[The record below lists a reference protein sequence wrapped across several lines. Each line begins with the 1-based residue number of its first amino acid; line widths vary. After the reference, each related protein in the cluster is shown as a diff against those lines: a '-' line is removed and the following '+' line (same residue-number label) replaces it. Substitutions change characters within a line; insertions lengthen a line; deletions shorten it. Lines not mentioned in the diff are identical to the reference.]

1 MVNTIVTNGRGARNG
16 LEEAYSLTEIVG
28 HKVVLRG
35 RRIGRLSDLVIVE
48 HIKLP
53 EVTHFVISRPFGHPS
68 IVVPFEKVVSIE
80 PKRVT
85 IDIDS
90 FDPYIRELAPEEILL
105 KDHVLDK
112 KVLDIDGREVEV
124 VYDIRLVKRGGKL
137 YVTDADLSHYGLLRR
152 IGLGRLASFISS
164 LAAKIQEQTVSWAYI
179 QPLPTTISTFK
190 GDVKLNILKEKLS
203 DMHPVDLADILEEL
217 DREQRV
223 AIFNSLDTEQA
234 SDTLEEI
241 EPNVQ
246 RDLVFSL
253 ERNKVALLIDDMT
266 PGQAADILSVLPWED
281 TKNILKLLSPSNA
294 TKIQSILKKQ
304 EENILNFTTQEFLKF
319 SPDRTAGEVQ
329 DAFRTAARGKDVIMY
344 LYIVDPHDK
353 LLGVIDIKE
362 LLLANEADTLG
373 SIMTETLITLNP
385 ESTLKEASMM
395 FSRYG
400 FRAIPVTDKD
410 DRILGVIHYRD
421 VMELKHRFLG

>member
-1 MVNTIVTNGRGARNG
+1 MNTVVTNHRNG
-16 LEEAYSLTEIVG
+16 KNGVEKIYSLAEIIGYRVMLG
-28 HKVVLRG
+28 GKK
-35 RRIGRLSDLVIVE
+35 IGRLADLVVVE

-53 EVTHFVISRPFGHPS
+53 EVTHIIVSRPFGHPRL
-68 IVVPFEKVVSIE
+68 VVPFDKVTSIE
-80 PKRVT
+80 PRRVS
-85 IDIDS
+85 IDVDNPEQYVR
-90 FDPYIRELAPEEILL
+90 DLRQEEILL

-124 VYDIRLVKRGGKL
+124 VYDIRLASRGGKL
-137 YVTDADLSHYGLLRR
+137 YVTDADLSRYGLLRR
-152 IGLGRLASFISS
+152 VGLGRLANFISS

-223 AIFNSLDTEQA
+223 AIFNSLDPEQA

-253 ERNKVALLIDDMT
+253 EKKKVALLIDDMT
-266 PGQAADILSVLPWED
+266 PGQAADILSILPWED
-281 TKNILKLLSPSNA
+281 TKTILKLINPANA

-304 EENILNFTTQEFLKF
+304 EESILNFTTQEFLKF
-319 SPDRTAGEVQ
+319 PPDKTVGEVQ
-329 DAFRTAARGKDVIMY
+329 EEYRTLAKGKSVIMY
-344 LYIVDPHDK
+344 LYIVDENDK

-362 LLLANEADTLG
+362 LLLANDSDKLRN
-373 SIMTETLITLNP
+373 IMTETIITLNP
-385 ESTLKEASMM
+385 ENTLKEASMM

-421 VMELKHRFLG
+421 VMELKHRFLS